1 MNALTRLRAWH
12 APPLLGPAVLVL
24 MTAAGVF
31 AVFWGA
37 LNPPHLEVVN
47 FDAGP
52 VSQFA
57 IHRVVAYPDRDLYL
71 VGIEG
76 GKIRAIDGRVESS
89 GCRVKWLPNDPRG
102 AVRNPQG
109 LPGVFEDPC
118 TGAIWSFEGNAI
130 AGSDQPLRTPHV
142 APGLSPDGKT
152 AHVSV
157 ELINPS
163 E

>member
-1 MNALTRLRAWH
+1 ML
-12 APPLLGPAVLVL
+12 VLV
-24 MTAAGVF
+24 TAAGVF

-37 LNPPHLEVVN
+37 FNPPRVEVVN

-57 IHRVVAYPDRDLYL
+57 IHRVVAYPDRNLYL
-71 VGIEG
+71 VGLEG

-89 GCRVKWLPNDPRG
+89 GCRVTWLPNDQRG
-102 AVRNPQG
+102 AVRNPAG

-130 AGSDQPLRTPHV
+130 TGSDEPLRTPRV

-152 AHVSV
+152 ANVSV

-163 E
+163 K